1 MSEKT
6 TKKIIKKPN
15 PFLYYLASLIIA
27 PYLKFKLH
35 TSYDRSG
42 IRDIETPSIVVCPH
56 VSNIDFLLVAVAL
69 FPHRPT
75 FVVSQHFMA
84 KPKIRRILE
93 IMHVIPKKMFCP
105 DVKTILNIMRAKE
118 SGNIIVIFP
127 EGRLSCFGHSLQVT
141 DGTAELIKKL
151 GVSVYTICE
160 NGAYKTLP
168 KWGKAGARPGRIEV
182 TSAKL
187 IDSAD
192 LADMTIDEINAVLDQ
207 AILHDEDG
215 LFTDVTY
222 KCKAPALGLDGILY
236 KCPECLS
243 EFETVADEHSITC
256 RRCGFTA
263 ELDEKYRLRCLPSS
277 EAGIDAEG
285 SAVKCFERINDWFF
299 WQEETVDLDTPL
311 ETDCLV
317 GTTDSDGYMD
327 MKAGQGH
334 ITMDRENIHFVGT
347 CYGESLEFTESTSII
362 KGFPASVGSHIDI
375 YHKKQLYYIKPQ
387 PDPRTVIKW
396 VVYLDKLTKERQ

>member
-6 TKKIIKKPN
+6 TKKTIKKPN
-15 PFLYYLASLIIA
+15 AFLYYLASLIIA
-27 PYLKFKLH
+27 PYLKFRLH

-42 IRDIETPSIVVCPH
+42 IRNIETPSIVVCPH
-56 VSNIDFLLVAVAL
+56 VSNIDFLLVAMAL

-84 KPKIRRILE
+84 KPKIRRLLE

-187 IDSAD
+187 IDSSD
-192 LADMTIDEINAVLDQ
+192 LAAMTIDEINAVLDK
-207 AILHDEDG
+207 AILHDEDAV
-215 LFTDVTY
+215 LTDVTY
-222 KCKAPALGLDGILY
+222 KCKSPALGLDGILY

-243 EFETVADEHSITC
+243 EFETVSDDHSITC
-256 RRCGFTA
+256 LRCGFSSR
-263 ELDEKYRLRCLPSS
+263 LDEKYRLN
-277 EAGIDAEG
+277 GG
-285 SAVKCFERINDWFF
+285 SFERINDWFF
-299 WQEETVDLDTPL
+299 WQENLIDLDTPL

-334 ITMDRENIHFVGT
+334 ITMDRENIRFTGT
-347 CYGESLEFTESTSII
+347 CCGEPLEFTESTSVI
-362 KGFPASVGSHIDI
+362 KGFPASVGNHFDI

-387 PDPRTVIKW
+387 PDSRMTIKW
-396 VVYLDKLTKERQ
+396 VAYLDKLTKEQK

>member
-6 TKKIIKKPN
+6 TKKVIKKPN

-27 PYLKFKLH
+27 PYLKFMLH
-35 TSYDRSG
+35 TTYDRSG

-127 EGRLSCFGHSLQVT
+127 EGRLSCFGHSLQVK
-141 DGTAELIKKL
+141 DRPADNKKKL
-151 GVSVYTICE
+151 KNLQYTICE

-207 AILHDEDG
+207 AILHDEDAI
-215 LFTDVTY
+215 LTDVTY

-236 KCPECLS
+236 KCPECMS
-243 EFETVADEHSITC
+243 EFETVSDDYSITC
-256 RRCGFTA
+256 RRCGFSA
-263 ELDEKYRLRCLPSS
+263 RLDEKYRLSGGP
-277 EAGIDAEG
+277 
-285 SAVKCFERINDWFF
+285 FERINDWFF
-299 WQEETVDLDTPL
+299 WQESLIDLDTPL

-334 ITMDRENIHFVGT
+334 ITMDRENIHFTGT
-347 CYGESLEFTESTSII
+347 CYGQPLEFTESTSII
-362 KGFPASVGSHIDI
+362 KGFPASVGNHIDI

-387 PDPRTVIKW
+387 PDSRVTIKW
-396 VVYLDKLTKERQ
+396 VSYLDKLTKERDK

>member
-6 TKKIIKKPN
+6 TKKVIKKPN

-27 PYLKFKLH
+27 PYLKFRLH
-35 TSYDRSG
+35 TTYDRSG

-151 GVSVYTICE
+151 GISVYTICE

-207 AILHDEDG
+207 AILHDEDAI
-215 LFTDVTY
+215 LTDVTY

-236 KCPECLS
+236 KCPECMS
-243 EFETVADEHSITC
+243 EFETVSDDYSITC
-256 RRCGFTA
+256 RRCGFSA
-263 ELDEKYRLRCLPSS
+263 RLDEKYRLSGGP
-277 EAGIDAEG
+277 
-285 SAVKCFERINDWFF
+285 FERINDWFF
-299 WQEETVDLDTPL
+299 WQESLIDLDTPL

-334 ITMDRENIHFVGT
+334 ITMDRENIHFTGT
-347 CYGESLEFTESTSII
+347 CYGQPLEFTESTSII
-362 KGFPASVGSHIDI
+362 KGFPASVGNHIDI

-387 PDPRTVIKW
+387 PDSRVTIKW
-396 VVYLDKLTKERQ
+396 VSYLDKLTKERDK

>member
-6 TKKIIKKPN
+6 TKKVIKKPN

-27 PYLKFKLH
+27 PYLKFRLH
-35 TSYDRSG
+35 TTYDRSG

-84 KPKIRRILE
+84 KPKIRRLLE

-105 DVKTILNIMRAKE
+105 DVKTILNIIRAKE

-187 IDSAD
+187 IDSSD
-192 LADMTIDEINAVLDQ
+192 LAAMTIDEINAVLDQ
-207 AILHDEDG
+207 AILHDEDAI
-215 LFTDVTY
+215 LTDVTY

-243 EFETVADEHSITC
+243 EFETVSDDHSITC
-256 RRCGFTA
+256 RRCGFSA
-263 ELDEKYRLRCLPSS
+263 RLDEKYRLNGGP
-277 EAGIDAEG
+277 
-285 SAVKCFERINDWFF
+285 FERINDWFF
-299 WQEETVDLDTPL
+299 WQESLIDLDTPL

-327 MKAGQGH
+327 MKAGQSH
-334 ITMDRENIHFVGT
+334 ITMDRENIRFTGT
-347 CYGESLEFTESTSII
+347 CYGEPLEFTESTSVI
-362 KGFPASVGSHIDI
+362 KGFPASVGNHFDI

-387 PDPRTVIKW
+387 PDSRMTIKW
-396 VVYLDKLTKERQ
+396 VAYLDKLTKEQK

>member
-6 TKKIIKKPN
+6 TKKVIKKPN

-27 PYLKFKLH
+27 PYLKFRLH
-35 TSYDRSG
+35 TTYDRSG

-84 KPKIRRILE
+84 KPKIRRLLE

-127 EGRLSCFGHSLQVT
+127 EGRLSCLRLSLQVT

-187 IDSAD
+187 IDSSD
-192 LADMTIDEINAVLDQ
+192 LAAMTIDEINAVLDQ
-207 AILHDEDG
+207 AILHDEDAI
-215 LFTDVTY
+215 LTDVTY

-243 EFETVADEHSITC
+243 EFETVSDDHSITC
-256 RRCGFTA
+256 RRCGFSA
-263 ELDEKYRLRCLPSS
+263 PLDEKYRLNGGP
-277 EAGIDAEG
+277 
-285 SAVKCFERINDWFF
+285 FERINDWFF
-299 WQEETVDLDTPL
+299 WQESLIDLDTPL

-334 ITMDRENIHFVGT
+334 ITMDRENIRFTGT
-347 CYGESLEFTESTSII
+347 CYGEPLEFTESTSVI
-362 KGFPASVGSHIDI
+362 KGFPASVGNHFDI

-387 PDPRTVIKW
+387 PDSRMTIKW
-396 VVYLDKLTKERQ
+396 VAYLDKLTKEQK

>member
-1 MSEKT
+1 MSDKSKKKT
-6 TKKIIKKPN
+6 VKKPN
-15 PFLYYLASLIIA
+15 AFLYYLASLVVA
-27 PYLKFKLH
+27 PFLKLRLH
-35 TSYDRSG
+35 TTYDRSG
-42 IRDIETPSIVVCPH
+42 IRDIKGPSIVVCPH
-56 VSNIDFLLVAVAL
+56 VSNIDFLLVAMAL

-84 KPKIRRILE
+84 NRKIRRLLE

-151 GVSVYTICE
+151 GVNVYTICE

-168 KWGKAGARPGRIEV
+168 KWGKAGLRPGRIEI

-192 LADMTIDEINAVLDQ
+192 LAAMTIDEINDVLDK
-207 AILHDEDG
+207 AILHDEDTLLTG
-215 LFTDVTY
+215 VRY
-222 KCKAPALGLDGILY
+222 KCKSPALGLDGILY

-243 EFETVADEHSITC
+243 EFETVSDDHSISC
-256 RRCGFTA
+256 RKCGFSA
-263 ELDEKYRLRCLPSS
+263 RLDEKYRLNGGPFK
-277 EAGIDAEG
+277 GINE
-285 SAVKCFERINDWFF
+285 WFF
-299 WQEETVDLDTPL
+299 WQESLIDLDTPL
-311 ETDCLV
+311 ETDCIV

-327 MKAGQGH
+327 RSAGIGH
-334 ITMDRENIHFVGT
+334 ITMNRDNIHFTGT
-347 CYGESLEFTESTSII
+347 CFGEPLEFTESTSVI
-362 KGFPASVGSHIDI
+362 KGFPASVGNHFDI

-387 PDPRTVIKW
+387 PDSRITIKW
-396 VVYLDKLTKERQ
+396 VAYLDKVTKEQK

>member
-6 TKKIIKKPN
+6 TKKVIKKPN

-27 PYLKFKLH
+27 PYLKFMLH
-35 TSYDRSG
+35 TTYDRSG

-105 DVKTILNIMRAKE
+105 DVKTILNIMRTKE

-151 GVSVYTICE
+151 GISVYTICE

-187 IDSAD
+187 IDSSA
-192 LADMTIDEINAVLDQ
+192 LVNMTVDEINAVLDQ
-207 AILHDEDG
+207 AILHDEDAI
-215 LFTDVTY
+215 LTDVTY

-236 KCPECLS
+236 KCPECMS
-243 EFETVADEHSITC
+243 EFETVSDDHSITC
-256 RRCGFTA
+256 RRCGFSA
-263 ELDEKYRLRCLPSS
+263 RLDEKYRLSGGP
-277 EAGIDAEG
+277 
-285 SAVKCFERINDWFF
+285 FERINDWFF
-299 WQEETVDLDTPL
+299 WQESLIDLDTPL

-334 ITMDRENIHFVGT
+334 ITMDRENIHFTGT
-347 CYGESLEFTESTSII
+347 CYGQPLEFTESTSII
-362 KGFPASVGSHIDI
+362 KGFPASVGNHIDI

-387 PDPRTVIKW
+387 PDSRVTIKW
-396 VVYLDKLTKERQ
+396 VSYLDKLTKERDK

>member
-84 KPKIRRILE
+84 KPKIRRMLE

-141 DGTAELIKKL
+141 EGTAELIKKL

-168 KWGKAGARPGRIEV
+168 KWGKAGLRPGRIEI

-192 LADMTIDEINAVLDQ
+192 LAAMTIDEINAVLDK
-207 AILHDEDG
+207 AILHDEDAI
-215 LFTDVTY
+215 FTDVTY
-222 KCKAPALGLDGILY
+222 KCKSPALGLDGILY
-236 KCPECLS
+236 KCPQCMS
-243 EFETVADEHSITC
+243 EFETVSDEHSITC
-256 RRCGFTA
+256 RRCGFRA
-263 ELDEKYRLRCLPSS
+263 DLDEKYRLSGGP
-277 EAGIDAEG
+277 
-285 SAVKCFERINDWFF
+285 FERINDWFF
-299 WQEETVDLDTPL
+299 WQEALIDLDTPL

-317 GTTDSDGYMD
+317 GTTDTDGYMD
-327 MKAGQGH
+327 MKAGKGH

-347 CYGESLEFTESTSII
+347 CCGESLEFTESTSVI
-362 KGFPASVGSHIDI
+362 KGFPSSVGSHFDI
-375 YHKKQLYYIKPQ
+375 YHKKQLYYIMPQ
-387 PDPRTVIKW
+387 PDPRVSIKW
-396 VVYLDKLTKERQ
+396 VAYLDKLTKERKEAAV

>member
-42 IRDIETPSIVVCPH
+42 ISDIETPSIVVCPH
-56 VSNIDFLLVAVAL
+56 VSNIDFLLVAIAL

-105 DVKTILNIMRAKE
+105 DVKTILDIMRAKE
-118 SGNIIVIFP
+118 SGNIIVLFP

-151 GVSVYTICE
+151 GVDVYTICE

-168 KWGKAGARPGRIEV
+168 KWGKAGFRPGRIEI

-187 IDSAD
+187 INAAD
-192 LADMTIDEINAVLDQ
+192 LADMSVDEINDVLDA

-215 LFTDVTY
+215 LLTDVRY
-222 KCKAPALGLDGILY
+222 RCKAPALGLDGILY
-236 KCPECLS
+236 KCPQCLS
-243 EFETVADEHSITC
+243 EFETVSDEHTITC

-263 ELDEKYRLRCLPSS
+263 ELDEKYRLRGGP
-277 EAGIDAEG
+277 
-285 SAVKCFERINDWFF
+285 FERINDWFF

-311 ETDCLV
+311 ETDCLL
-317 GTTDSDGYMD
+317 GTIGDKGNMD
-327 MKAGQGH
+327 TTAGRGH
-334 ITMDRENIHFVGT
+334 ITMDRDNIHFDGT
-347 CYGESLEFTESTSII
+347 CWGQPLEFTEPTSVI
-362 KGFPASVGSHIDI
+362 KAFPASVGNHFDI
-375 YHKKQLYYIKPQ
+375 YHKKQLYYIIPQ
-387 PDPRTVIKW
+387 PDPRAVIKW
-396 VVYLDKLTKERQ
+396 VIYLDKVTRERDGR

>member
-168 KWGKAGARPGRIEV
+168 KWGKAGLRPGRIEI

-192 LADMTIDEINAVLDQ
+192 LAAMTIDEINAVLDK
-207 AILHDEDG
+207 AILHDEDA
-215 LFTDVTY
+215 LFTDVKY

-236 KCPECLS
+236 KCPQCMS
-243 EFETVADEHSITC
+243 EFETVSDEHSITC
-256 RRCGFTA
+256 RRCGFRA
-263 ELDEKYRLRCLPSS
+263 DLDEKYRLSGGP
-277 EAGIDAEG
+277 
-285 SAVKCFERINDWFF
+285 FERINDWFF
-299 WQEETVDLDTPL
+299 WQEALIDLDTPL

-317 GTTDSDGYMD
+317 GTTDTDGYMD
-327 MKAGQGH
+327 MKAGKGH

-347 CYGESLEFTESTSII
+347 CCGESLEFTESTSVI
-362 KGFPASVGSHIDI
+362 KGFPSSVGSHFDI
-375 YHKKQLYYIKPQ
+375 YHKKQLYYVMPQ
-387 PDPRTVIKW
+387 PDPRVSIKW
-396 VVYLDKLTKERQ
+396 VAYLDKLTKERKEAAV

>member
-6 TKKIIKKPN
+6 TKKTIKKPN
-15 PFLYYLASLIIA
+15 AFLYYLASLIIA
-27 PYLKFKLH
+27 PYLKFRLH

-42 IRDIETPSIVVCPH
+42 IRNIETPSIVVCPH
-56 VSNIDFLLVAVAL
+56 VSNIDFLLVAMAL

-84 KPKIRRILE
+84 KPKIRRLLE

-187 IDSAD
+187 IDSSD
-192 LADMTIDEINAVLDQ
+192 LAAMTIDEINAVLDK
-207 AILHDEDG
+207 AILHDEDAV
-215 LFTDVTY
+215 LTDVTY
-222 KCKAPALGLDGILY
+222 KYKSPALGLDGILY

-243 EFETVADEHSITC
+243 EFETVSDDHSITC
-256 RRCGFTA
+256 LRCGFSSR
-263 ELDEKYRLRCLPSS
+263 LDEKYRLNGGP
-277 EAGIDAEG
+277 
-285 SAVKCFERINDWFF
+285 FERINDWFF
-299 WQEETVDLDTPL
+299 WQENLIDLDTPL

-334 ITMDRENIHFVGT
+334 ITMDRENIRFTGT
-347 CYGESLEFTESTSII
+347 CCGEPLEFTESTSVI
-362 KGFPASVGSHIDI
+362 KGFPASVGNHFDI

-387 PDPRTVIKW
+387 PDSRMTIKW
-396 VVYLDKLTKERQ
+396 VAYLDKLTKEQK

>member
-6 TKKIIKKPN
+6 TKKVIKKPN

-27 PYLKFKLH
+27 PYLKFMLH
-35 TSYDRSG
+35 TTYDRSG

-151 GVSVYTICE
+151 GISVYTICE

-207 AILHDEDG
+207 AILHDEDAI
-215 LFTDVTY
+215 LTDVTY

-236 KCPECLS
+236 KCPECMS
-243 EFETVADEHSITC
+243 EFETVSDDHSITC
-256 RRCGFTA
+256 RRCGFSA
-263 ELDEKYRLRCLPSS
+263 RLDEKYRLSGGP
-277 EAGIDAEG
+277 
-285 SAVKCFERINDWFF
+285 FERINDWFF
-299 WQEETVDLDTPL
+299 WQESLIDLDTPL

-334 ITMDRENIHFVGT
+334 ITMDRENIHFTGT
-347 CYGESLEFTESTSII
+347 CYGQPLEFTESTSII
-362 KGFPASVGSHIDI
+362 KGFPASVGNHIDI

-387 PDPRTVIKW
+387 PDSRVTIKW
-396 VVYLDKLTKERQ
+396 VSYLDKLTKERDK

>member
-75 FVVSQHFMA
+75 FVVSQHFMT

-187 IDSAD
+187 IDSSD
-192 LADMTIDEINAVLDQ
+192 LATMTIDEINAVLDQ
-207 AILHDEDG
+207 AILHDEDAI
-215 LFTDVTY
+215 LTDVTY
-222 KCKAPALGLDGILY
+222 KCKSPALGLDGILY
-236 KCPECLS
+236 KCPQCMS
-243 EFETVADEHSITC
+243 EFETVSDEHSITC
-256 RRCGFTA
+256 RRCGFRA
-263 ELDEKYRLRCLPSS
+263 DLDEKYRLSGGP
-277 EAGIDAEG
+277 
-285 SAVKCFERINDWFF
+285 FERINDWFF
-299 WQEETVDLDTPL
+299 WQEALIDLDTPL

-317 GTTDSDGYMD
+317 GTTDTDGYMD
-327 MKAGQGH
+327 MKAGKGH

-347 CYGESLEFTESTSII
+347 CCGESLEFTEPTSVI
-362 KGFPASVGSHIDI
+362 KGFPSSVGSHFDI
-375 YHKKQLYYIKPQ
+375 YHKKQLYYIMPQ
-387 PDPRTVIKW
+387 PDPRMSIKW
-396 VVYLDKLTKERQ
+396 VVYLDKLTKEKKEAAV

>member
-168 KWGKAGARPGRIEV
+168 KWGKAGTRPGRIEV

-187 IDSAD
+187 IDSSD
-192 LADMTIDEINAVLDQ
+192 LANMTVDEINTVLDQ
-207 AILHDEDG
+207 AILHDEDAI
-215 LFTDVTY
+215 LTDVTY
-222 KCKAPALGLDGILY
+222 KCKSPALGLDGILY

-243 EFETVADEHSITC
+243 EFETVSDDHSITC
-256 RRCGFTA
+256 RRCGFSA
-263 ELDEKYRLRCLPSS
+263 SLDEKYRLS
-277 EAGIDAEG
+277 GG
-285 SAVKCFERINDWFF
+285 HFERINDWFF
-299 WQEETVDLDTPL
+299 WQESLIDLDTPL

-317 GTTDSDGYMD
+317 GTTDTDGYMD
-327 MKAGQGH
+327 MKAGKGH

-347 CYGESLEFTESTSII
+347 CCGESLEFTESTSVI
-362 KGFPASVGSHIDI
+362 KGFPSSVGSHFDI
-375 YHKKQLYYIKPQ
+375 YHKKQLYYIMPQ
-387 PDPRTVIKW
+387 PDPRVSIKW
-396 VVYLDKLTKERQ
+396 VAYLDKLTKERKEAAV

>member
-6 TKKIIKKPN
+6 TKKVIKKPN

-27 PYLKFKLH
+27 PYLKFMLH
-35 TSYDRSG
+35 TTYDRSG

-151 GVSVYTICE
+151 GISVYTICE

-207 AILHDEDG
+207 AILHDEDAI
-215 LFTDVTY
+215 LTDVTY

-236 KCPECLS
+236 KCPECMS
-243 EFETVADEHSITC
+243 EFETVSDDHSITC
-256 RRCGFTA
+256 RRCGFSA
-263 ELDEKYRLRCLPSS
+263 RLDEKYRLSGGP
-277 EAGIDAEG
+277 
-285 SAVKCFERINDWFF
+285 FERINDWFF
-299 WQEETVDLDTPL
+299 WQESLIDLDTPL

-317 GTTDSDGYMD
+317 GTTDFDGYMD

-334 ITMDRENIHFVGT
+334 ITMDRENIHFTGT
-347 CYGESLEFTESTSII
+347 CYGQPLEFTESTSII
-362 KGFPASVGSHIDI
+362 KGFPASVGNHIDI

-387 PDPRTVIKW
+387 PDSRVTIKW
-396 VVYLDKLTKERQ
+396 VSYLDKLTKERDK

>member
-6 TKKIIKKPN
+6 TKKVIKKPN

-27 PYLKFKLH
+27 PYLKFRLH
-35 TSYDRSG
+35 TTYDRSG

-84 KPKIRRILE
+84 KPKIRRLLE

-160 NGAYKTLP
+160 SGAYKTLP

-187 IDSAD
+187 IDSSD
-192 LADMTIDEINAVLDQ
+192 LAAMTIDEINAVLDQ
-207 AILHDEDG
+207 AILHDEDAI
-215 LFTDVTY
+215 LTDVTY
-222 KCKAPALGLDGILY
+222 KCKSPALGLDGILY

-243 EFETVADEHSITC
+243 EFETVSDDHSITC
-256 RRCGFTA
+256 RRCGFSA
-263 ELDEKYRLRCLPSS
+263 RLDEKYRLNGGP
-277 EAGIDAEG
+277 
-285 SAVKCFERINDWFF
+285 FERINDWFF
-299 WQEETVDLDTPL
+299 WQESLIDLDTPL

-327 MKAGQGH
+327 MKAGEGH
-334 ITMDRENIHFVGT
+334 ITMDRENIRFTGT
-347 CYGESLEFTESTSII
+347 CCGEPLEFTESTSVI
-362 KGFPASVGSHIDI
+362 KGFPASVGNHFDI

-387 PDPRTVIKW
+387 PDSRMTIKW
-396 VVYLDKLTKERQ
+396 VAYLDKLTKEQK

>member
-75 FVVSQHFMA
+75 FVVSQHFMT

-168 KWGKAGARPGRIEV
+168 KWGKAGTRPGRIKV

-187 IDSAD
+187 IDSSD
-192 LADMTIDEINAVLDQ
+192 LANMTVDEINTVLDQ
-207 AILHDEDG
+207 AILHDEDAI
-215 LFTDVTY
+215 FTDVTY
-222 KCKAPALGLDGILY
+222 KCKSPALGLDGILY
-236 KCPECLS
+236 KCPQCMS
-243 EFETVADEHSITC
+243 EFETVSDEHSITC
-256 RRCGFTA
+256 RRCGFRA
-263 ELDEKYRLRCLPSS
+263 DLDEKYRLSGGP
-277 EAGIDAEG
+277 
-285 SAVKCFERINDWFF
+285 FERINDWFF
-299 WQEETVDLDTPL
+299 WQEALIDLDTPL

-317 GTTDSDGYMD
+317 GTTDTDGYMD
-327 MKAGQGH
+327 MKAGKGH

-347 CYGESLEFTESTSII
+347 CCGESLEFTESTSVI
-362 KGFPASVGSHIDI
+362 KGFPSSVGSHFDI
-375 YHKKQLYYIKPQ
+375 YHKKQLYYIMPQ
-387 PDPRTVIKW
+387 PDPRMSIKW
-396 VVYLDKLTKERQ
+396 VAYLDKLTKERKEAAV

>member
-6 TKKIIKKPN
+6 TKKVIKKPN

-27 PYLKFKLH
+27 PYLKFMLH
-35 TSYDRSG
+35 TTYDRSG

-151 GVSVYTICE
+151 GISVYTICE

-207 AILHDEDG
+207 AILHDEDAI
-215 LFTDVTY
+215 LTDVTY

-236 KCPECLS
+236 KCPECMS
-243 EFETVADEHSITC
+243 EFETVSDDYSITC
-256 RRCGFTA
+256 RRCGFSA
-263 ELDEKYRLRCLPSS
+263 RLDEKYRLSGGP
-277 EAGIDAEG
+277 
-285 SAVKCFERINDWFF
+285 FERINDWFF
-299 WQEETVDLDTPL
+299 WQESLIDLDTPL

-334 ITMDRENIHFVGT
+334 ITMDRENIHFTGT
-347 CYGESLEFTESTSII
+347 CYGQPLEFTESTSII
-362 KGFPASVGSHIDI
+362 KGFPASVGNHIDI

-387 PDPRTVIKW
+387 PDSRVTIKW
-396 VVYLDKLTKERQ
+396 VSYLDKLTKERDK

>member
-6 TKKIIKKPN
+6 TKKVIKKPN

-27 PYLKFKLH
+27 PYLKFMLH
-35 TSYDRSG
+35 TTYDRSG

-151 GVSVYTICE
+151 GISVYTICE

-207 AILHDEDG
+207 AILHDEDAI
-215 LFTDVTY
+215 LTDVTY

-236 KCPECLS
+236 KCPECIS
-243 EFETVADEHSITC
+243 EFETVSDDHSITC
-256 RRCGFTA
+256 RRCGFSA
-263 ELDEKYRLRCLPSS
+263 RLDEKYRLSGGP
-277 EAGIDAEG
+277 
-285 SAVKCFERINDWFF
+285 FERINDWFF
-299 WQEETVDLDTPL
+299 WQESLIDLDTPL

-334 ITMDRENIHFVGT
+334 ITMDRENIHFTGT
-347 CYGESLEFTESTSII
+347 CYGQPLEFTESTSII
-362 KGFPASVGSHIDI
+362 KGFPASVGNHIDI

-387 PDPRTVIKW
+387 PDSRVTIKW
-396 VVYLDKLTKERQ
+396 VSYLDKLTKERDK

>member
-6 TKKIIKKPN
+6 TKKVIKKPN

-27 PYLKFKLH
+27 PYLKFMLH
-35 TSYDRSG
+35 TTYDRSG

-151 GVSVYTICE
+151 GISVYTICE

-207 AILHDEDG
+207 AILHDEDAI
-215 LFTDVTY
+215 LTDVTY

-236 KCPECLS
+236 KCPECMS
-243 EFETVADEHSITC
+243 EFETVSDDHSITC
-256 RRCGFTA
+256 RRCGFSA
-263 ELDEKYRLRCLPSS
+263 RLDEKYRLSGGP
-277 EAGIDAEG
+277 
-285 SAVKCFERINDWFF
+285 FERINDWFF
-299 WQEETVDLDTPL
+299 WQESLIDLDTPL

-334 ITMDRENIHFVGT
+334 ITMDRENIHFTGT
-347 CYGESLEFTESTSII
+347 CYGQPLEFTESTSII
-362 KGFPASVGSHIDI
+362 KGFPASVGNHIDI

-387 PDPRTVIKW
+387 PDSRMTIKW
-396 VVYLDKLTKERQ
+396 VAYLDKLTKERDK

>member
-6 TKKIIKKPN
+6 SKKVIKKPN
-15 PFLYYLASLIIA
+15 PFLYYLASLVIA
-27 PYLKFKLH
+27 PYLKFRLH
-35 TSYDRSG
+35 TTYDRSG

-84 KPKIRRILE
+84 KPKIRRLLE

-187 IDSAD
+187 IDSSD
-192 LADMTIDEINAVLDQ
+192 LAAMTIDEINAVLDR
-207 AILHDEDG
+207 AILHDEDAI
-215 LFTDVTY
+215 LTDVTY

-243 EFETVADEHSITC
+243 EFETVSDDHSITC
-256 RRCGFTA
+256 RRCGFSA
-263 ELDEKYRLRCLPSS
+263 RLDEKYRLS
-277 EAGIDAEG
+277 GG
-285 SAVKCFERINDWFF
+285 HFERINDWFF
-299 WQEETVDLDTPL
+299 WQESLIDLDTPL

-317 GTTDSDGYMD
+317 GTTDSNGYMD

-334 ITMDRENIHFVGT
+334 ITIDREKIHFVGT
-347 CYGESLEFTESTSII
+347 CWGEPLEFTESTSVV
-362 KGFPASVGSHIDI
+362 KGFPASVGNHIDI

-387 PDPRTVIKW
+387 PDSRMTIKW
-396 VVYLDKLTKERQ
+396 VAYLDKLTKEQKTAAHLAE

>member
-168 KWGKAGARPGRIEV
+168 KWGKAGTRPGRIEV
-182 TSAKL
+182 TSANL
-187 IDSAD
+187 IDSSD
-192 LADMTIDEINAVLDQ
+192 LANMTVDEINTVLDQ
-207 AILHDEDG
+207 AILHDEDAI
-215 LFTDVTY
+215 FTDVTY
-222 KCKAPALGLDGILY
+222 KCKSPALGLDGILY
-236 KCPECLS
+236 KCPQCMS
-243 EFETVADEHSITC
+243 EFETVSDEHSITC
-256 RRCGFTA
+256 RRCGFRA
-263 ELDEKYRLRCLPSS
+263 DLDEKYRLSGGP
-277 EAGIDAEG
+277 
-285 SAVKCFERINDWFF
+285 FERINDWFF
-299 WQEETVDLDTPL
+299 WQEALIDLDTPL

-317 GTTDSDGYMD
+317 GTTDTDGYMD
-327 MKAGQGH
+327 MKAGKGH

-347 CYGESLEFTESTSII
+347 CCGESLEFTESTSVI
-362 KGFPASVGSHIDI
+362 KGFPSSVGSHFDI
-375 YHKKQLYYIKPQ
+375 YHKKQLYYIMPQ
-387 PDPRTVIKW
+387 PDPRVSIKW
-396 VVYLDKLTKERQ
+396 VAYLDKLTKERKEAAV

>member
-168 KWGKAGARPGRIEV
+168 KWGKAGLRPGRIEI

-192 LADMTIDEINAVLDQ
+192 LAAMTIDEINAVLDK
-207 AILHDEDG
+207 AILHDEDA
-215 LFTDVTY
+215 LFTDVKY

-236 KCPECLS
+236 KCPQCMS
-243 EFETVADEHSITC
+243 EFETVSDEHSITC
-256 RRCGFTA
+256 RRCGFRA
-263 ELDEKYRLRCLPSS
+263 DLDEKYRLSGGP
-277 EAGIDAEG
+277 
-285 SAVKCFERINDWFF
+285 FERINDWFF
-299 WQEETVDLDTPL
+299 WQEALIDLDTPL

-317 GTTDSDGYMD
+317 GTTDTDGYMD
-327 MKAGQGH
+327 MKAGKGH

-347 CYGESLEFTESTSII
+347 CCGESLEFTESTSVI
-362 KGFPASVGSHIDI
+362 KGFPSSVGSHFDI
-375 YHKKQLYYIKPQ
+375 YHKKQLYYIMPQ
-387 PDPRTVIKW
+387 PDPRMSIKW
-396 VVYLDKLTKERQ
+396 VAYLDKLTKERKEAAV

>member
-15 PFLYYLASLIIA
+15 PFLYYLASLVIA

-75 FVVSQHFMA
+75 FVVSQHFMT

-141 DGTAELIKKL
+141 EGTAELIKKL

-168 KWGKAGARPGRIEV
+168 KWGKAGLRPGRIEI

-192 LADMTIDEINAVLDQ
+192 LAAMTIDEINAVLDK
-207 AILHDEDG
+207 AILHDEDA
-215 LFTDVTY
+215 LFTDVKY

-236 KCPECLS
+236 KCPQCMS
-243 EFETVADEHSITC
+243 EFETVSDEHSITC

-263 ELDEKYRLRCLPSS
+263 ELDEKYRLSGGP
-277 EAGIDAEG
+277 
-285 SAVKCFERINDWFF
+285 FERINDWFF
-299 WQEETVDLDTPL
+299 WQEALIDLDTPL

-317 GTTDSDGYMD
+317 GTTDTDGYMD
-327 MKAGQGH
+327 MKAGKGH

-347 CYGESLEFTESTSII
+347 CCGESLEFTESTSVI
-362 KGFPASVGSHIDI
+362 KGFPSSLGSHFDI
-375 YHKKQLYYIKPQ
+375 YHKKQLYYIMPQ
-387 PDPRTVIKW
+387 PDPRVSIKW
-396 VVYLDKLTKERQ
+396 VAYLDKLTKERKEAAV

>member
-6 TKKIIKKPN
+6 SKKVIKKPN
-15 PFLYYLASLIIA
+15 PFLYYLASLVIA
-27 PYLKFKLH
+27 PYLKFRLH
-35 TSYDRSG
+35 TTYDRSG

-151 GVSVYTICE
+151 GISVYTICE

-168 KWGKAGARPGRIEV
+168 KWGKSGARPGRIEV

-207 AILHDEDG
+207 AILHDEDAI
-215 LFTDVTY
+215 LTDVTY
-222 KCKAPALGLDGILY
+222 KCKSPALGLDGILY
-236 KCPECLS
+236 KCPQCMS
-243 EFETVADEHSITC
+243 EFETVSDEHSITC
-256 RRCGFTA
+256 RRCGFRA
-263 ELDEKYRLRCLPSS
+263 DLDEKYRLSGGP
-277 EAGIDAEG
+277 
-285 SAVKCFERINDWFF
+285 FERINDWFF
-299 WQEETVDLDTPL
+299 WQEALIDLDTPL

-317 GTTDSDGYMD
+317 GTTDTDGYMD
-327 MKAGQGH
+327 MKAGKGH

-347 CYGESLEFTESTSII
+347 CCGESLEFTESTSVI
-362 KGFPASVGSHIDI
+362 KGFPSSVGSHFDI
-375 YHKKQLYYIKPQ
+375 YHKKQLYYIMPQ
-387 PDPRTVIKW
+387 PDPRMSIKW
-396 VVYLDKLTKERQ
+396 VAYLDKLTKERKEAAV

>member
-15 PFLYYLASLIIA
+15 PFLYYLASLIIV

-84 KPKIRRILE
+84 KPKIRRMLE

-141 DGTAELIKKL
+141 EGTAELIKKL

-168 KWGKAGARPGRIEV
+168 KWGKAGLRPGRIEI

-192 LADMTIDEINAVLDQ
+192 LAAMTIDEINAVLDK
-207 AILHDEDG
+207 AILHDEDA
-215 LFTDVTY
+215 LFTDVKY

-236 KCPECLS
+236 KCPQCMS
-243 EFETVADEHSITC
+243 EFETVSDEHSITC
-256 RRCGFTA
+256 RRCGFRA
-263 ELDEKYRLRCLPSS
+263 DLDEKYRLSGGP
-277 EAGIDAEG
+277 
-285 SAVKCFERINDWFF
+285 FERINDWFF
-299 WQEETVDLDTPL
+299 WQEALIDLDTPL

-317 GTTDSDGYMD
+317 GTTDTDGYMD
-327 MKAGQGH
+327 MKAGKGH

-347 CYGESLEFTESTSII
+347 CCGESLEFTESTSVI
-362 KGFPASVGSHIDI
+362 KGFPSSVGSHFDI
-375 YHKKQLYYIKPQ
+375 YHKKQLYYIMPQ
-387 PDPRTVIKW
+387 PDPRVSIKW
-396 VVYLDKLTKERQ
+396 VAYLDKLTKERKEAAV

>member
-6 TKKIIKKPN
+6 TKKVIKKPN

-27 PYLKFKLH
+27 PYLKFRLH
-35 TSYDRSG
+35 TTYDRSG

-56 VSNIDFLLVAVAL
+56 VSNIDFLLVAMAL
-69 FPHRPT
+69 FPNRPT

-168 KWGKAGARPGRIEV
+168 KWGQAGARPGRIKV

-187 IDSAD
+187 IDSSD
-192 LADMTIDEINAVLDQ
+192 LAAMTIDEINAVLDQ
-207 AILHDEDG
+207 AILHDEDAI
-215 LFTDVTY
+215 LTDVTY

-243 EFETVADEHSITC
+243 EFETVSDDHSIAC
-256 RRCGFTA
+256 RKCGFSSR
-263 ELDEKYRLRCLPSS
+263 LDEKYHLTGGP
-277 EAGIDAEG
+277 
-285 SAVKCFERINDWFF
+285 FEKINDWFF
-299 WQEETVDLDTPL
+299 WQESLIDLDTPL
-311 ETDCLV
+311 ETDCLI
-317 GTTDSDGYMD
+317 GTTDSNGYMD
-327 MKAGQGH
+327 MKAGHGH
-334 ITMDRENIHFVGT
+334 ITMDRENIHFTGT
-347 CYGESLEFTESTSII
+347 CYGEPLEFTESTSII
-362 KGFPASVGSHIDI
+362 KGFPASVGNHIDI

-387 PDPRTVIKW
+387 PDSRMAIKW
-396 VVYLDKLTKERQ
+396 VSYLDKLTKERG

>member
-6 TKKIIKKPN
+6 TKKVIKKPN

-27 PYLKFKLH
+27 PYLKFRLH
-35 TSYDRSG
+35 TTYDRSG

-84 KPKIRRILE
+84 KPKIRRLLE

-187 IDSAD
+187 IDSSD
-192 LADMTIDEINAVLDQ
+192 LAAMTIDEINAVLDQ
-207 AILHDEDG
+207 AILHDEDAI
-215 LFTDVTY
+215 LTDVTY
-222 KCKAPALGLDGILY
+222 NCKAPALGLYGILY

-243 EFETVADEHSITC
+243 EFETVSDDHSITC
-256 RRCGFTA
+256 RRCGFSA
-263 ELDEKYRLRCLPSS
+263 RLDEKYRLNGGP
-277 EAGIDAEG
+277 
-285 SAVKCFERINDWFF
+285 FERINDWFF
-299 WQEETVDLDTPL
+299 WQESLIDLDTPL

-334 ITMDRENIHFVGT
+334 ITMDRENIRFTGT
-347 CYGESLEFTESTSII
+347 CYGEPLEFTESTSVI
-362 KGFPASVGSHIDI
+362 KGFPASVGNHFDI

-387 PDPRTVIKW
+387 PDSRMTIKW
-396 VVYLDKLTKERQ
+396 VAYLDKLTKEQK

>member
-75 FVVSQHFMA
+75 FVVSQHFMT

-141 DGTAELIKKL
+141 EGTAELIKKL

-168 KWGKAGARPGRIEV
+168 KWGKAGTRPGRIEV

-187 IDSAD
+187 IDSSD
-192 LADMTIDEINAVLDQ
+192 LANMTVDEINTVLDQ
-207 AILHDEDG
+207 AILHDEDAI
-215 LFTDVTY
+215 FTDVTY
-222 KCKAPALGLDGILY
+222 KCKSPALGLDGILY
-236 KCPECLS
+236 KCPQCMS
-243 EFETVADEHSITC
+243 EFETVSDEHSITC
-256 RRCGFTA
+256 RRCGFRA
-263 ELDEKYRLRCLPSS
+263 DLDEKYRLSGGP
-277 EAGIDAEG
+277 
-285 SAVKCFERINDWFF
+285 FERINDWFF
-299 WQEETVDLDTPL
+299 WQEALIDLDTPL

-317 GTTDSDGYMD
+317 GTTDTDGYMD
-327 MKAGQGH
+327 MKAGKGH

-347 CYGESLEFTESTSII
+347 CCGESLEFTESTSVI
-362 KGFPASVGSHIDI
+362 KGFPSSVGSHFDI
-375 YHKKQLYYIKPQ
+375 YHKKQLYYIMPQ
-387 PDPRTVIKW
+387 PDPRMSIKW
-396 VVYLDKLTKERQ
+396 VAYLDKLTKERQEAAV

>member
-6 TKKIIKKPN
+6 TKKVIKKPN

-27 PYLKFKLH
+27 PYLKFMLH
-35 TSYDRSG
+35 TTYDRSG

-151 GVSVYTICE
+151 GISVYTICE

-187 IDSAD
+187 IDSSA
-192 LADMTIDEINAVLDQ
+192 LVNMTVDEINAVLDQ
-207 AILHDEDG
+207 AILHDEDAI
-215 LFTDVTY
+215 LTDVTY

-236 KCPECLS
+236 KCPECMS
-243 EFETVADEHSITC
+243 EFETVSDDHSITC
-256 RRCGFTA
+256 RRCGFSA
-263 ELDEKYRLRCLPSS
+263 RLDEKYRLSGGP
-277 EAGIDAEG
+277 
-285 SAVKCFERINDWFF
+285 FERINDWFF
-299 WQEETVDLDTPL
+299 WQESLIDLDTPL

-334 ITMDRENIHFVGT
+334 ITMDRENIHFTGT
-347 CYGESLEFTESTSII
+347 CYGQPLEFTESTSII
-362 KGFPASVGSHIDI
+362 KGFPASVGNHIDI

-387 PDPRTVIKW
+387 PDSRVTIKW
-396 VVYLDKLTKERQ
+396 VSYLDKLAKERDK